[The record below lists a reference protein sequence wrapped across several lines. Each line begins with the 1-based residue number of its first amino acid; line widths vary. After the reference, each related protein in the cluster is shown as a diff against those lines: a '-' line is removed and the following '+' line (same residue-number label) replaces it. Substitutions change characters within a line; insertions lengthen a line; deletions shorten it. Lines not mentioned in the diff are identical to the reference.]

1 VEPSAPGAPFA
12 PLPAL
17 SVTRWRLTDDDA
29 IHAAMLEPPGAVALG
44 DVNDRSSIVTPPDE
58 TPVTE
63 RATPADGEVT
73 CTLPPTS
80 YVQTGPEDPA
90 AHDSLP
96 KRLTA
101 AVMFTCSL

>member
-1 VEPSAPGAPFA
+1 MPSLPFA

-63 RATPADGEVT
+63 RANPAEGDVT
-73 CTLPPTS
+73 CALPPT
-80 YVQTGPEDPA
+80 YVQARPDDPA
-90 AHDSLP
+90 AHDSPP

-101 AVMFTCSL
+101 AVTFTGSL